1 MIYKEYLTICD
12 GNDPS
17 VTNIV
22 LASKQVYN
30 DVATKIFRLVN
41 FRLKVFPFELPQPLR
56 LRRILAGTPML
67 LRGEVSK
74 VTITRPEA
82 SVHHLDVMHTNG
94 VLPSSYTLLWRPNAT
109 IRTSTSVVN
118 NRAWRVEEGWISSLH
133 EILKHNPN
141 VREIRPLMV
150 VPSSQFADSSKFTDG
165 EQHDIQRML
174 NWFMWIL
181 ILPQLGEHMKQGPWT
196 MIRGIGSHDR
206 STRRRYWKLKFE
218 KRKGV
223 AARAPVKLWQ
233 FEPVK
238 KRPIWK

>member
-30 DVATKIFRLVN
+30 DIATKIFRLVN
-41 FRLKVFPFELPQPLR
+41 FRLKVFPFEQPQLLR
-56 LRRILAGTPML
+56 LRRILAGTPLL
-67 LRGEVSK
+67 LRGEVFK

-94 VLPSSYTLLWRPNAT
+94 VLPSSYTLLWRPNT
-109 IRTSTSVVN
+109 PIRTPTSLVY
-118 NRAWRVEEGWISSLH
+118 NRAWRIEEGWISSLH

-141 VREIRPLMV
+141 VREIRPYMV
-150 VPSSQFADSSKFTDG
+150 VPSSQFADFSKFTDR

-174 NWFMWIL
+174 YWFMCIL
-181 ILPQLGEHMKQGPWT
+181 ILPRLGEHMKQGPWT
-196 MIRGIGSHDR
+196 MIRGTGRHDP
-206 STRRRYWKLKFE
+206 STRRRYWKLKFKE
-218 KRKGV
+218 RKGV

-233 FEPVK
+233 SEPVEEW
-238 KRPIWK
+238 PIWK